1 MVSSPGRAGGA
12 PAAPLGRAEGQ
23 AWAGKGQGGRGER
36 PRAPLTPPLPRLQ
49 KKFVNN
55 LRFDVTFTFSRL
67 PLQVQHRAAALAMQ
81 RGLSS
86 LLFPSVSCHKSLF
99 AGAFQPR

>member
-1 MVSSPGRAGGA
+1 MASSPSRAGRA
-12 PAAPLGRAEGQ
+12 PAAPLGRAEG
-23 AWAGKGQGGRGER
+23 WARAREGAGEH
-36 PRAPLTPPLPRLQ
+36 ACALLTLLLPRLQ

-67 PLQVQHRAAALAMQ
+67 PLQVQHRAATLAMQ

-86 LLFPSVSCHKSLF
+86 LLFPSASCHKSLF
-99 AGAFQPR
+99 TGTFQPQ

>member
-1 MVSSPGRAGGA
+1 
-12 PAAPLGRAEGQ
+12 
-23 AWAGKGQGGRGER
+23 
-36 PRAPLTPPLPRLQ
+36 
-49 KKFVNN
+49 VNN